1 MQENQPDSRWSF
13 IERIP
18 FPWLQ
23 QLYRRL
29 PKNKVP
35 LLNGEVLLVGTD
47 SSGMQR
53 GSRYV
58 VVGALVMDMRSSPAW
73 HRDRLR
79 IRRDILRDGRRMSYK
94 NLNDVQRREA
104 LVPFLEAADRINGIC
119 LLMAFDKRLGRLCTW
134 EGLYERAKLEG
145 IITGKWN
152 QSNLEQMMRTVQLV
166 STLLAAVAVRGN
178 SIYWISDLD
187 ECFATEERKID
198 TARMMGSFTSEYIK
212 HNLGELGIGT
222 TEIDEGDRLEE
233 DLTAIP
239 DLAAGA
245 VSDLLNRMHQHLGKF
260 PLVPTFVPTLS
271 NKTDLIT
278 SWFFSGKGSLVKLAS
293 VVRFV
298 AQKHVQVGF
307 FSTEPEGNIVVL

>member
-1 MQENQPDSRWSF
+1 MQETKPDPRWSF
-13 IERIP
+13 IERIH

-35 LLNGEVLLVGTD
+35 LLSGEVLLIGTD

-58 VVGALVMDMRSSPAW
+58 VVGAIVMDMTHSPTW

-94 NLNDVQRREA
+94 NLNDAQRRKA
-104 LVPFLEAADRINGIC
+104 LVPFLEAADQINGIC

-134 EGLYERAKLEG
+134 EGLYEKAKLEG
-145 IITGKWN
+145 IIKGKWN

-166 STLLAAVAVRGN
+166 STLLAAVAVRGQN
-178 SIYWISDLD
+178 IYWISDLD
-187 ECFATEERKID
+187 ECFATEERKMD
-198 TARMMGSFTSEYIK
+198 TARMMSSFTSEYIK
-212 HNLGELGIGT
+212 HDLGELGIGT

-245 VSDLLNRMHQHLGKF
+245 VSDLLNQMHHHLGTI

-271 NKTDLIT
+271 GKTDLIA
-278 SWFFSGKGSLVKLAS
+278 SWFFSGKGQLVKLAS

-298 AQKHVQVGF
+298 AHKHMQVGF
-307 FSTEPEGNIVVL
+307 FSTEPEGGIVML

>member
-23 QLYRRL
+23 ELYRRI
-29 PKNKVP
+29 PKNKIP
-35 LLNGEVLLVGTD
+35 LLSGEVLLVGTD

-58 VVGALVMDMRSSPAW
+58 VVGAIVMDMRNSPTW

-94 NLNDVQRREA
+94 NLNDSQRREA
-104 LVPFLEAADRINGIC
+104 LVPFLDAADRINGIC

-145 IITGKWN
+145 IIQGRWN

-166 STLLAAVAVRGN
+166 STLLAAVVVRGH
-178 SIYWISDLD
+178 SVYWISDLD

-198 TARMMGSFTSEYIK
+198 TARMMSSFTSEYVK
-212 HNLGELGIGT
+212 HDLGELGIGT

-233 DLTAIP
+233 DVTAIP

-245 VSDLLNRMHQHLGKF
+245 VSDLLNQTHQHLGTL
-260 PLVPTFVPTLS
+260 PRVPTFVPRLS
-271 NKTDLIT
+271 SKTDLIT
-278 SWFFSGKGSLVKLAS
+278 SWFFSGNGSLVKLAS

-298 AQKHVQVGF
+298 AQKHMQVGF
-307 FSTEPEGNIVVL
+307 FSTEPEGSIGVL